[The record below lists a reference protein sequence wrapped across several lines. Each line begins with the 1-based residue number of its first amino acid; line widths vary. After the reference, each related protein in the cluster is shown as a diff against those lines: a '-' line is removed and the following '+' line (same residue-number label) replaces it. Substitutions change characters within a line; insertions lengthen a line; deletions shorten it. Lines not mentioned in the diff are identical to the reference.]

1 MRAPRAQIALAA
13 VALVLGLLVVV
24 QLRAQSAGSG
34 LGELSAQE
42 LTVLVANLNERNDQ
56 LRAEI
61 ATLERQAAELASGQA
76 QGETSVGQ
84 LQQDLARVRGW
95 GGLDAVTGMGIRVT
109 VGGPIPGAAV
119 EDVLNE
125 LRNSGAEA
133 LAVAGVRVVPGS
145 VVAGPAGSLSVENTA
160 LGDPFEISAIGN
172 PEALTGALT
181 RAGGLVAQLAATYP
195 DVALTVIPVDRL
207 ELPATERALVPE
219 HGRPRL

>member
-24 QLRAQSAGSG
+24 QLRAQTAGSG

-42 LTVLVANLNERNDQ
+42 LTILVANLNQRNDQ
-56 LRAEI
+56 LRTEI
-61 ATLERQAAELASGQA
+61 ATLEGEAADLASGQA
-76 QGETSVGQ
+76 QGATSVGQ
-84 LQQDLARVRGW
+84 LEQDLARVRAW
-95 GGLDAVTGMGIRVT
+95 AGLDAATGMGIRVT
-109 VGGPIPGAAV
+109 VDGPIPGTAV
-119 EDVLNE
+119 EDVINE

-145 VVAGPAGSLSVENTA
+145 VVAGPPDSLSVENTA
-160 LGDPFEISAIGN
+160 LDDPFEISAIGN

-181 RAGGLVAQLAATYP
+181 RAGGLVAQLGATHP
-195 DVALTVIPVDRL
+195 DVSIVVIPVDRL
-207 ELPATERALVPE
+207 ELPATLRTLVSE